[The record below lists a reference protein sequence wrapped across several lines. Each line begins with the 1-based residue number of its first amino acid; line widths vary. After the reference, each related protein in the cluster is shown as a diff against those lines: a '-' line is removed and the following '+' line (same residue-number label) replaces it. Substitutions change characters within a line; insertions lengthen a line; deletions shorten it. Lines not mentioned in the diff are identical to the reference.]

1 MQQNL
6 YRNNIMRFFMKKL
19 KIASSIVMIIA
30 GVFMTIFGL
39 TEQKVFAM
47 IAFIGFILFGVL
59 TLVAA
64 IKPNHEQ

>member
-1 MQQNL
+1 
-6 YRNNIMRFFMKKL
+6 MKKL